1 MLEQQHSFK
10 FRGETVTVRFPNVGQ
25 LIDIESLKQLYTGGR
40 YAIMAASNLK
50 SMGYA
55 LDLVDSIVFFQVLC
69 PKIKKVAGVDN
80 LINIS
85 TELGNELIEV
95 YKKEIYAP
103 WYSDVLKQI
112 YTYGSGEETK
122 QVESEE

>member
-1 MLEQQHSFK
+1 L
-10 FRGETVTVRFPNVGQ
+10 
-25 LIDIESLKQLYTGGR
+25 GGMVIHR
-40 YAIMAASNLK
+40 LFFS
-50 SMGYA
+50 YA

-95 YKKEIYAP
+95 YKNKIY
-103 WYSDVLKQI
+103 WNKFKY
-112 YTYGSGEETK
+112 
-122 QVESEE
+122 